1 MSNHRAILIAGP
13 TASGKSAVARALAT
27 SLGGVVINADSMQVY
42 SDLRIL
48 SARPSDEDEARVPHA
63 LYGIVPAAHAYS
75 VGRWLEDV
83 KRAMTDAERHA
94 LMPII
99 TGGTGLYFKALLEG
113 LSPIPD
119 VPPEVRDHWRGQ
131 AREKDAEE
139 LHGLLGARDP
149 QMAARLRP
157 SDPQRVIRALEVLD
171 ATGRSLAQWQSEPGE
186 PLVREAQVARV
197 FVEPPRE
204 TLYERID
211 TRFDAMLD
219 DGALE
224 EVKSLGEQMLD
235 PELPAMRALGVKP
248 LMAMLKGDIEP
259 EEAIARAKT
268 ETRRYAKRQLTWAKS
283 NMIAW
288 NRVFVKDSERMM
300 AEIVSLIDV

>member
-13 TASGKSAVARALAT
+13 TASGKSAVALALAEQH
-27 SLGGVVINADSMQVY
+27 GGVIINADSMQVY

-48 SARPSDEDEARVPHA
+48 SARPTDEDEALAPHA
-63 LYGIVPAAHAYS
+63 LYGFVPAANAYS
-75 VGRWLEDV
+75 VGQWLGDV
-83 KRAMTDAERHA
+83 KGAMADAARQGR
-94 LMPII
+94 MPII

-113 LSPIPD
+113 LSPVPDIPD
-119 VPPEVRDHWRGQ
+119 DIRGHWREL
-131 AREKDAEE
+131 AREKDAED
-139 LHGLLGARDP
+139 LHSLLRARDP

-171 ATGRSLAQWQSEPGE
+171 ATGRSLAEWQSEPGE
-186 PLVREAQVARV
+186 PLLREEQVVRV

-211 TRFDAMLD
+211 KRFDTMLEE
-219 DGALE
+219 GALE
-224 EVKSLGEQMLD
+224 EVKSLAEQKLD
-235 PELPAMRALGVKP
+235 SGLPAMRALGVKS
-248 LMAMLKGDIEP
+248 LLALLNGDIERD
-259 EEAIARAKT
+259 EAIDRAKT

-288 NRVFVKDSERMM
+288 NRVFVKDSESML
-300 AEIVSLIDV
+300 AKIVSFIDV

>member
-13 TASGKSAVARALAT
+13 TASGKSAAALA
-27 SLGGVVINADSMQVY
+27 LAEQHGGVIINADSMQVY

-48 SARPSDEDEARVPHA
+48 SARPTDEDEALAPHA
-63 LYGIVPAAHAYS
+63 LYGFVPAANAYS
-75 VGRWLEDV
+75 VGQWLGDV
-83 KRAMTDAERHA
+83 KGAMADAARQGR
-94 LMPII
+94 MPII

-113 LSPIPD
+113 LSPVPDIPD
-119 VPPEVRDHWRGQ
+119 DIRGHWREL
-131 AREKDAEE
+131 AREKDAED
-139 LHGLLGARDP
+139 LHSLLRARDP

-171 ATGRSLAQWQSEPGE
+171 ATGRSLAEWQSEPGE
-186 PLVREAQVARV
+186 PLLREEQVVRV

-211 TRFDAMLD
+211 KRFDTMLEE
-219 DGALE
+219 GALE
-224 EVKSLGEQMLD
+224 EVKSLAEQKLD
-235 PELPAMRALGVKP
+235 SGLPAMRALGVKS
-248 LMAMLKGDIEP
+248 LLALLNGDIERD
-259 EEAIARAKT
+259 EAIDRAKT

-288 NRVFVKDSERMM
+288 NRVFVKDSESML
-300 AEIVSLIDV
+300 AKIVSFIDV